1 MLSVEEGIEEKHH
14 VVCLDLSFCH
24 IIDLACLGVT
34 DVFDLVNH
42 GLLLDKPKSFYKER
56 SVLNWMKPYL
66 SGRLS
71 GCSIKVPLL
80 VCFSL
85 CYRQMI
91 CLPLSVILFSFL
103 HKT

>member
-1 MLSVEEGIEEKHH
+1 MLSVEERSEEKHH
-14 VVCLDLSFCH
+14 VICVDVCFCH

-34 DVFDLVNH
+34 DVFDSINQW
-42 GLLLDKPKSFYKER
+42 LLLDKLKSFYKER

-71 GCSIKVPLL
+71 GCSPKVPLL

-85 CYRQMI
+85 C
-91 CLPLSVILFSFL
+91 
-103 HKT
+103 